1 MWRVMIALLAL
12 WGTCTPSAS
21 ASLTVLVGEPFGTW
35 GTIMPVGHVSF
46 YLDRVCADGPVKLRM
61 CVPGEPQGAV
71 IARLDKI
78 GSLDWIG
85 SPVMDFLYG
94 TDQIDQIL
102 SNTNPEVVDA
112 LRQKYRREHLAAYF
126 PDGTET
132 IKQDREWWETVGV
145 LYSRKVYA
153 YQLDT
158 TRDQDERFVALMNA
172 DQNRHAYRLHKM
184 NCADFVANAVN
195 FFYPG
200 VVRSNHAADFALMTP
215 KQVARSV
222 WTYGQQHPETNL
234 KIYEMPQ
241 VPGTLRRSR
250 PVRGSAEMLLKTKR
264 YLATLLVIQPE
275 VVAACWALYMD
286 RGRWSMNQGGLEVG
300 PLAFVQ
306 KTEPATMAS
315 R

>member
-1 MWRVMIALLAL
+1 MLRVVTILLAL
-12 WGTCTPSAS
+12 WGAMNGIAH
-21 ASLTVLVGEPFGTW
+21 ASLTVLVGEPFGSW
-35 GTIMPVGHVSF
+35 GTIMPVGHVSL

-71 IARLDKI
+71 IARLDAI
-78 GSLDWIG
+78 GRLDWIG

-94 TDQIDQIL
+94 TDQLDQIL
-102 SNTNPEVVDA
+102 PYTTAETVEA

-126 PDGTET
+126 PDGTEN
-132 IKQDREWWETVGV
+132 IKQDQEWWETVGV

-158 TRDQDERFVALMNA
+158 TREQDQRFIALVNA
-172 DQNRHAYRLHKM
+172 GDNHHAYRLNKM

-200 VVRSNHAADFALMTP
+200 MVRTNHAADFALMTP
-215 KQVARSV
+215 KQVARCV
-222 WTYGQQHPETNL
+222 WSYGQQHPEAHL
-234 KIYEMPQ
+234 EMYLLPQ

-250 PVRGSAEMLLKTKR
+250 PVRGSAELFLKTKR

-275 VVAACWALYMD
+275 VIAACWILYMD
-286 RGRWSMNQGGLEVG
+286 RGRWSMDQGGPEEG
-300 PLAFVQ
+300 PLAFMQ
-306 KTEPATMAS
+306 KVEPGALAS

>member
-1 MWRVMIALLAL
+1 MLRVLMILLAL
-12 WGTCTPSAS
+12 WGPIGGIAH

-35 GTIMPVGHVSF
+35 GTIMPVGHVSL

-61 CVPGEPQGAV
+61 CAPGEPQGAV
-71 IARLDKI
+71 VARLDKI
-78 GSLDWIG
+78 GKLDWIG

-94 TDQIDQIL
+94 TDQLDQIL
-102 SNTNPEVVDA
+102 PYTTPAAVDE
-112 LRQKYRREHLAAYF
+112 LRLRYRREHLAAYF
-126 PDGTET
+126 PDGTEK

-158 TRDQDERFVALMNA
+158 TREQDERFIAVMNA
-172 DQNRHAYRLHKM
+172 DENRHAYRLHKM
-184 NCADFVANAVN
+184 NCADFVAKAVN

-222 WTYGQQHPETNL
+222 WSYGQQHPEAHL
-234 KIYEMPQ
+234 KLYEMPQ

-250 PVRGSAEMLLKTKR
+250 PVRGSAEMVLKTKR

-275 VVAACWALYMD
+275 LAVTCWILYLD
-286 RGRWSMNQGGLEVG
+286 RGRWSLDQGGPEEG

-306 KTEPATMAS
+306 KVEPTTLAS

>member
-1 MWRVMIALLAL
+1 MLRLAVCFVSL
-12 WGTCTPSAS
+12 CGVCPAVAH
-21 ASLTVLVGEPFGTW
+21 ASLTVLVGEPFGSW
-35 GTIMPVGHVSF
+35 GTIMPVGHVSL

-61 CVPGEPQGAV
+61 CAPSEPQGAV

-78 GSLDWIG
+78 GQLDWIA

-94 TDQIDQIL
+94 TDQLDQIL
-102 SNTNPEVVDA
+102 TDTTPGTVEA

-158 TRDQDERFVALMNA
+158 TQEQDQRFVELMNA
-172 DQNRHAYRLHKM
+172 DQNRHAYRLHKK
-184 NCADFVANAVN
+184 NCADFVAEAVN

-200 VVRSNHAADFALMTP
+200 IVRSNHVADFALMTP
-215 KQVARSV
+215 KQVARCV
-222 WTYGQQHPETNL
+222 WTFGKQHPEAHF
-234 KIYEMPQ
+234 KMYEMPQ
-241 VPGTLRRSR
+241 VPGALRRSR
-250 PVRGSAEMLLKTKR
+250 PVRGSAEMVLKTKR
-264 YLATLLVIQPE
+264 YLATLMVIQPE
-275 VVAACWALYMD
+275 LAATCWILYLH
-286 RGRWSMNQGGLEVG
+286 RGRWSMDQGGPEEG

-306 KTEPATMAS
+306 KTEPATLAS

>member
-1 MWRVMIALLAL
+1 MLRLAVRVLVVCGAFL
-12 WGTCTPSAS
+12 TSAQ
-21 ASLTVLVGEPFGTW
+21 ASLTVLVGEPFGNW
-35 GTIMPVGHVSF
+35 GTIMPVGHVSL

-61 CVPGEPQGAV
+61 CLPGEPQGAV

-78 GSLDWIG
+78 GKLDWIG
-85 SPVMDFLYG
+85 SPVLDFLYG
-94 TDQIDQIL
+94 TDQLDQVL
-102 SNTNPEVVDA
+102 SYTTPETVDA

-126 PDGTET
+126 PEGTEK
-132 IKQDREWWETVGV
+132 IKQNREWWETVGV

-158 TRDQDERFVALMNA
+158 TREQDEQFVALMNA
-172 DQNRHAYRLHKM
+172 ESNRHAYRLHKM

-200 VVRSNHAADFALMTP
+200 AVRSNHAADFALMTP

-222 WTYGQQHPETNL
+222 WSYGEQHPEANL
-234 KIYEMPQ
+234 KVYEMPQ

-250 PVRGSAEMLLKTKR
+250 PVRGSAEMVLKTKR
-264 YLATLLVIQPE
+264 YLATLLVVQPE
-275 VVAACWALYMD
+275 LAVTCWILYLH
-286 RGRWSMNQGGLEVG
+286 RGRWSMDQGGPEEG
-300 PLAFVQ
+300 PLAFVRQ
-306 KTEPATMAS
+306 IEPATFAS

>member
-1 MWRVMIALLAL
+1 MSRVLMIFLFLCGAMNPVAH
-12 WGTCTPSAS
+12 
-21 ASLTVLVGEPFGTW
+21 ASLTVLVGEPFGRW
-35 GTIMPVGHVSF
+35 GTIMPVGHVSL

-78 GSLDWIG
+78 GQLDWID
-85 SPVMDFLYG
+85 SPVLDFLYG
-94 TDQIDQIL
+94 TDQLDQIL
-102 SNTNPEVVDA
+102 PYTTPGVVDA
-112 LRQKYRREHLAAYF
+112 LRQKYRQEHLAAYF
-126 PDGTET
+126 PDGTEKV
-132 IKQDREWWETVGV
+132 KQDREWWETVGV

-158 TRDQDERFVALMNA
+158 TREQDERFVAQMNA
-172 DQNRHAYRLHKM
+172 GENRHAYRLHKL

-200 VVRSNHAADFALMTP
+200 IVRSNHPADFALMTP

-222 WTYGQQHPETNL
+222 WSYGTQHPAAHL
-234 KIYEMPQ
+234 KMYEMPQ

-250 PVRGSAEMLLKTKR
+250 PVRGSAEMVLKTKR

-275 VVAACWALYMD
+275 LVATCWILYLR
-286 RGRWSMNQGGLEVG
+286 RGRWSMEQGGPEEG

-306 KTEPATMAS
+306 RVEPATLAS